1 MKKIAIV
8 LVVLFALMSVTLAG
22 CGAPAAES
30 ASSGAQTSA
39 QASEAASV
47 APEASTTGE
56 ETGKTVKVGVAMK
69 TLDNPYFIALAE
81 TLENLC
87 KEKGWEVTVLDAKN
101 DITEETK
108 NIETFNSQNMDIVFL
123 DAIDTL
129 SCAPAVM
136 AGKEAGIPTIVVDSG
151 IDPSAGA
158 ATSISSDNQN
168 NGIEVGKYAAKYFGD
183 KQITAA
189 QISGTKGHPTGL
201 IRRAGIYAGIFEAR
215 LGLSPEDAW
224 NRALEFEQQLT
235 DNGKAS
241 DEEAKLEIVGQGW
254 GNWTADGGLP
264 AMEDLLV
271 ANPNINAVFGEND
284 NMLIGAMTALEN
296 ANKLDSVAIF
306 ASADGQKEAYEMIKE
321 GTAYKATGENN
332 PVKVAEQ
339 AMNIA
344 SQIIDDGKDPYSF
357 EAEIFTDANCVNPE
371 NVDQFYDPDSLF

>member
-1 MKKIAIV
+1 MKRIAIT
-8 LVVLFALMSVTLAG
+8 LVVLFAFMSVMLSG
-22 CGAPAAES
+22 CASPQSTGTELPAASSNAS
-30 ASSGAQTSA
+30 AEVSA
-39 QASEAASV
+39 KADA
-47 APEASTTGE
+47 
-56 ETGKTVKVGVAMK
+56 GKTVKVGIAMK
-69 TLDNPYFIALAE
+69 TMDNPYFIALAQ
-81 TLENLC
+81 TLESLC
-87 KEKGWEVTVLDAKN
+87 KEQGWEVTILDAKN

-108 NIETFNSQNMDIVFL
+108 NIETFNSQNMDMVFL

-129 SCAPAVM
+129 SCAPAVQ
-136 AGKEAGIPTIVVDSG
+136 AGKEAGVPTIVVDSG

-158 ATSISSDNQN
+158 STSISSDNRN

-183 KQITAA
+183 KQIIAA

-201 IRRAGIYAGIFEAR
+201 IRRAGIYAGIFETR
-215 LGLSPEDAW
+215 LGLTEEEAW
-224 NRALEFEQQLT
+224 KRALEFEQQLT
-235 DNGKAS
+235 DGGKAV

-306 ASADGQKEAYEMIKE
+306 ASADGQKEAYEMIQT

-339 AMNIA
+339 AVDIA
-344 SQIIDDGKDPYSF
+344 SQIIKDGKDPYSF
-357 EAEIFTDANCVNPE
+357 EAEIFTDANCVNPD
-371 NVDQFYDPDSLF
+371 NVAEFYDAKSLF